1 MHQLMRKQQEETI
14 CEMRE
19 AQGLMNHAIKVL
31 SRVLIVQTKKY
42 FLFRRKYI
50 LAKGDVIE
58 ERDKNIAAEEEK
70 EEAKRNFYD
79 ARAEYLKEKDI
90 REELSE
96 EVQYLAKKN
105 NIVRKEKNI
114 EIEARQMI
122 IDDIVNTWDDYAEY
136 YSSTDSVST
145 IQASNTGKKGEST
158 REIESTRIKELE
170 NIVSQLTLQL
180 KKRDAHL
187 NFIKSQLEE
196 SKQKI

>member
-1 MHQLMRKQQEETI
+1 MRKQQEEKI
-14 CEMRE
+14 CELRE
-19 AQGLMNHAIKVL
+19 EQGLMNHAIKVL

-50 LAKGDVIE
+50 LAKGDTIE
-58 ERDKNIAAEEEK
+58 ERDKNIAAEKEK

-79 ARAEYLKEKDI
+79 ARAQYLKEKDI

-105 NIVRKEKNI
+105 NIVRKEKNK

-122 IDDIVNTWDDYAEY
+122 LDDIMNTWDDYAEY
-136 YSSTDSVST
+136 YSSTNSVTT

-196 SKQKI
+196 SKQI

>member
-1 MHQLMRKQQEETI
+1 MRKQQEETI

>member
-136 YSSTDSVST
+136 YSSTDSVLT